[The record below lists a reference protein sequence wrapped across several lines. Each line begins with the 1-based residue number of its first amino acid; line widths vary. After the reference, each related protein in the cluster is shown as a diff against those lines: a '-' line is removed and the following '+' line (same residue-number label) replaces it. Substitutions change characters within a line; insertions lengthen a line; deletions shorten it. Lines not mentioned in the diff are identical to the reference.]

1 MFDALDFGAVQ
12 GMYHRKRKIAC
23 QDAVCAAIKDDH
35 AVLIC
40 ADGAE
45 KAKHSAAAAAS
56 IVNFLLPRFLAIAP
70 DLLRAGDK
78 PASIDLLVQHLIAA
92 RRDLEAQYPATDFD
106 ALQTTLIACL
116 VGPDR
121 LCFVHLGDGLACA
134 IAAEQDRYRFV
145 SSEPENGIDLST
157 TYSVSDANWFQHLR
171 ITMFEGRFIFAACMS
186 DGAQALFQDDNGF
199 AIRRL
204 VELAIIPE
212 EDTHHIDAFFDTA
225 LARLLSDD
233 DKSLCYVRSDA
244 VETYLNHLI
253 KTQREVL
260 AYPSAKSLEHAVQ
273 VNASRAS
280 HRHMA
285 SRMLKSAQGPLSRS
299 KNSRR
304 LIVMCASIVVMLMIF
319 IIAIFTT
326 LRSDEPAE
334 VRAIKKLIE
343 QSKSQAD

>member
-1 MFDALDFGAVQ
+1 
-12 GMYHRKRKIAC
+12 
-23 QDAVCAAIKDDH
+23 
-35 AVLIC
+35 
-40 ADGAE
+40 
-45 KAKHSAAAAAS
+45 
-56 IVNFLLPRFLAIAP
+56 
-70 DLLRAGDK
+70 
-78 PASIDLLVQHLIAA
+78 
-92 RRDLEAQYPATDFD
+92 
-106 ALQTTLIACL
+106 
-116 VGPDR
+116 
-121 LCFVHLGDGLACA
+121 
-134 IAAEQDRYRFV
+134 
-145 SSEPENGIDLST
+145 
-157 TYSVSDANWFQHLR
+157 
-171 ITMFEGRFIFAACMS
+171 
-186 DGAQALFQDDNGF
+186 
-199 AIRRL
+199 
-204 VELAIIPE
+204 
-212 EDTHHIDAFFDTA
+212 
-225 LARLLSDD
+225 
-233 DKSLCYVRSDA
+233 SLCYVRSDA

-343 QSKSQAD
+343 QSKNQAD